1 MQSLLGFKERR
12 YIEELRIITRSTA
25 LDCVIDDAFDRII
38 YVIRKGDMGIA
49 IGKNGANIKK
59 LQKILGRRVEMV
71 EHDEEICVF
80 VSNILKPAVV
90 KGMSEDEEGNVYIT
104 VMTRSDLGIA
114 IGKGGCNVEKAR
126 ILIKRYFGKCIG
138 EIRLGSEVQCEN

>member
-25 LDCVIDDAFDRII
+25 LDCVIDEAFDRII
-38 YVIRKGDMGIA
+38 YVIKKGDMGIA

-59 LQKILGRRVEMV
+59 LQKILGRRIEMV
-71 EHDEEICVF
+71 EHDEEICCF

-90 KGMSEDEEGNVYIT
+90 KDLSEDEGGNVMIS
-104 VMTRSDLGIA
+104 VISRSDLGIA

-126 ILIKRYFGKCIG
+126 ILIQRYFGKSIG
-138 EIRLGSEVQCEN
+138 EIRLVTEV

>member
-25 LDCVIDDAFDRII
+25 LDCVIDEPFDRII
-38 YVIRKGDMGIA
+38 YVIKKGDMGIA

-59 LQKILGRRVEMV
+59 LQKVLGRRIEMV
-71 EHDEEICVF
+71 EHDEDICSF
-80 VSNILKPAVV
+80 VSNVLKPAVV
-90 KGMSEDEEGNVYIT
+90 KDLCEDEGGS
-104 VMTRSDLGIA
+104 VMISVVSRSDLGIA

-126 ILIKRYFGKCIG
+126 ILIQRYFGKSIG
-138 EIRLGSEVQCEN
+138 EIRLVPEVKCED